1 MILRD
6 KTPQVN
12 TNIVNVFSN
21 SFDSNSSTSS
31 MKVRKEGKR
40 VCNVEDDILDKIQI
54 KDVNENSSMIVE
66 KDKTIKQSDSIKK
79 KNNKIM
85 INISTIFNKSNNYH
99 KRRNNNNE
107 EYHSIKTENSEKSSM
122 IESNNDTI
130 ALKKKISELLEL
142 NAKILNQ
149 KNEIE
154 NKNKELKE
162 TVSKLKKYIID
173 NKIQDINYYKKELSK
188 YKSEIMISNE
198 TITILKN
205 ENDIL
210 KGENAK
216 LKKGNLS
223 NQSIA
228 SNYEHNAN
236 EQSTPE
242 FERKTKTFTTFKT
255 LQSYSID
262 PDQII

>member
-1 MILRD
+1 MLLRD

-31 MKVRKEGKR
+31 MKVRKETK
-40 VCNVEDDILDKIQI
+40 VSNVEDDILDKIQI
-54 KDVNENSSMIVE
+54 KDVNENNSMLID
-66 KDKTIKQSDSIKK
+66 KDKTIKKSESIKK

-99 KRRNNNNE
+99 KKRNNNND
-107 EYHSIKTENSEKSSM
+107 EYRPIKTEASEKGNLNESSN
-122 IESNNDTI
+122 ESI
-130 ALKKKISELLEL
+130 ALKKKISELLEQ

-154 NKNKELKE
+154 NKNKELKQ

-173 NKIQDINYYKKELSK
+173 NKIQDINYYKKELNK

-198 TITILKN
+198 TIAMLKS
-205 ENDIL
+205 ENDFL

-216 LKKGNLS
+216 IKKENIS
-223 NQSIA
+223 IQSVP
-228 SNYEHNAN
+228 SSSDNNNN

-255 LQSYSID
+255 LQSYSLD